1 MNNEKMSRIEA
12 QANFDAYLENP
23 NDWAYQY
30 LQEKKGG
37 FKKDYVNDGMDI
49 SSLALK
55 GIWTALLFGLAA
67 RGVYCYN
74 TGEYFYDF
82 LRQH

>member
-1 MNNEKMSRIEA
+1 MSRMEA
-12 QANFDAYLENP
+12 QGNFDAYLENP

-30 LQEKKGG
+30 MQERNNPGG
-37 FKKDYVNDGMDI
+37 FKRDYVNGGMDPKA
-49 SSLALK
+49 LVLK
-55 GIWTALLFGLAA
+55 GVWSSVVLGLAA

-82 LRQH
+82 LKVMVKH